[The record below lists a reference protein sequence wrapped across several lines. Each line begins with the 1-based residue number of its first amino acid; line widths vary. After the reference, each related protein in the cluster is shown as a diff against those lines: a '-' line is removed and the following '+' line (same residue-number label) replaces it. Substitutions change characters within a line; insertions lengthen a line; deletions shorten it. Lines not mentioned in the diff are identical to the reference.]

1 MYKKL
6 VWTLPFAFAPLL
18 FGFGL
23 PELPKTSPKQL
34 VTMSTLDPLFGAA
47 AAISGMKDDP
57 VAKANVTYPVTSV
70 GKYDAFFK
78 KSAELRASLIAS
90 QAFTTATMVNMK
102 ATARSASAKSELGN
116 SIKEVVGD
124 KPDSE
129 WSIEDTATILKLQK
143 KKGEVTSEQLKGI
156 GQSAVSIG
164 GMSAFLANVPLTS
177 KDLGTQGKDLA
188 GSVSTDFSGVAATK
202 VPEVTQALNDSRES
216 LTKAGEQAAVTGKE
230 LSRLGYAIKM
240 AVE

>member
-6 VWTLPFAFAPLL
+6 VWILALPLVPYL

-23 PELPKTSPKQL
+23 PGTSSKQQ
-34 VTMSTLDPLFGAA
+34 VTMSSLDPLFGAA
-47 AAISGMKDDP
+47 AAVSGMKDDP
-57 VAKANVTYPVTSV
+57 VAKANVTYPITNV
-70 GKYDAFFK
+70 GKYDDFFK
-78 KSAELRASLIAS
+78 KSAEIRASLIAS

-124 KPDSE
+124 KPDGE

-143 KKGEVTSEQLKGI
+143 KKGEVTTEQLKGI
-156 GQSAVSIG
+156 GQSVATIG
-164 GMSAFLANVPLTS
+164 GMSAFLAKLPIAS
-177 KDLGTQGKDLA
+177 KDLGTQAKDLA
-188 GSVSTDFSGVAATK
+188 GSVSTDFSGLAVTK
-202 VPEVTQALNDSRES
+202 VPEVTQALNDSRDS
-216 LTKAGEQAAVTGKE
+216 LTKAGEQSVVTGKE

-240 AVE
+240 AIE